1 MSSAHPEK
9 IIYQKGDISVTRSL
23 LKYKN
28 IQYHIRDIYSLKR
41 VEQKPDTEPLDRI
54 LTVGVMVAIVSF
66 LSRSLLGIAIGVII
80 IAFAIYQLN
89 QLKSTYTLIVTTN
102 KGDEI
107 NITTGNNNELNDIHF
122 AIETAIDMLAYG
134 T

>member
-1 MSSAHPEK
+1 MSSAYPEK

-28 IQYHIRDIYSLKR
+28 IQYHIRDIYILKR

-54 LTVGVMVAIVSF
+54 VTVGVIVAIVSF
-66 LSRSLLGIAIGVII
+66 LARSLLGIAIGVII
-80 IAFAIYQLN
+80 IAFGIYQLN

-107 NITTGNNNELNDIHF
+107 NITTGNSKELNEIHL

-134 T
+134 I

>member
-1 MSSAHPEK
+1 
-9 IIYQKGDISVTRSL
+9 
-23 LKYKN
+23 
-28 IQYHIRDIYSLKR
+28 
-41 VEQKPDTEPLDRI
+41 
-54 LTVGVMVAIVSF
+54 
-66 LSRSLLGIAIGVII
+66 SRSLLGIAIGVII